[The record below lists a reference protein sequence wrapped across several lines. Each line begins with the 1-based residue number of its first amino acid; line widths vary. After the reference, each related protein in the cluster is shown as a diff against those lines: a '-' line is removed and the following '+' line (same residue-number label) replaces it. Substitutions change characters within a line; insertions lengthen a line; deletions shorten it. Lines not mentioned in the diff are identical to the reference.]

1 MRNMKD
7 MKLRY
12 FCAAV
17 ALSLL
22 ASCSDGPDETITG
35 SAGNRVQLSA
45 NVEGMTVSTR
55 TGTAIEANP
64 YVLTAPTAESPLQVA
79 LWFSTTSGTYAGT
92 PTEYDNTVTFKNTL
106 LTFPDE
112 DVTYSDADAPIYCVG
127 LYPQTGWSHA
137 SENTVASH
145 AIDGTEDLM
154 FAPQISGSLSSKFNS
169 TADDKHLQFGHV
181 LTWLRVA
188 FDASSHDAIAMW
200 GNVIKVEIL
209 NPHKTVNI
217 NLSTGDPTY
226 GESSEYL
233 VTYDDDKGLP
243 LQTTLQ
249 TAGSVFCAPPDAV
262 GEGSDARYSYTVRV
276 TMKEPSGTVVEKEVT
291 CTLTDTGGTPITD
304 KANVIGKEYV
314 LTLIFNPIAT
324 IDGIC
329 TLENWKD
336 ETVKLY
342 H

>member
-22 ASCSDGPDETITG
+22 ASCSDGPDEAITD

-55 TGTAIEANP
+55 TVIAANP
-64 YVLTAPTAESPLQVA
+64 YVLTAPTAESPLPVA
-79 LWFSTTSGTYAGT
+79 LWFSTTSGTYAVT
-92 PTEYDNTVTFKNTL
+92 HTEYDNTVTFKNTL
-106 LTFPDE
+106 LTFPDK
-112 DVTYSDADAPIYCVG
+112 DVTYPDADAPIYCVG
-127 LYPQTGWSHA
+127 LYPRTGWSRA
-137 SENTVASH
+137 SINTVASH

-169 TADDKHLQFGHV
+169 TDADKHLQFGHV
-181 LTWLRVA
+181 LTWLRVV
-188 FDASSHDAIAMW
+188 FNASSHDAIAMW

-209 NPHKTVNI
+209 NPHKTVDI
-217 NLSTGDPTY
+217 NLSTGALEY
-226 GESSEYL
+226 NGESEYL
-233 VTYDDDKGLP
+233 ATYYDATGMP

-249 TAGSVFCAPPDAV
+249 TAGSVFCAPPDAD
-262 GEGSDARYSYTVRV
+262 GDSHFSYTVRV
-276 TMKEPSGTVVEKEVT
+276 TMKEPSGTKVTREVS
-291 CTLTDTGGTPITD
+291 CTLRDTEYNWISN
-304 KANVIGKEYV
+304 KADVIGKEYV

-336 ETVKLY
+336 ETVEIY
-342 H
+342 P

>member
-55 TGTAIEANP
+55 TASVAVPYTA
-64 YVLTAPTAESPLQVA
+64 TAPTAESPLPVA
-79 LWFSTTSGTYAGT
+79 LWFSTTSGTYDDS

-112 DVTYSDADAPIYCVG
+112 DVTYPDAGAPIYCVG
-127 LYPQTGWSHA
+127 LYPRTGWSRA
-137 SENTVASH
+137 SGNTVATH
-145 AIDGTEDLM
+145 AINGTQDLM

-169 TADDKHLQFGHV
+169 TDADKHLQFGHV

-188 FDASSHDAIAMW
+188 FNASSHDAIAMW

-209 NPHKTVNI
+209 NPHKTVDI
-217 NLSTGDPTY
+217 NLSTGAPTY
-226 GESSEYL
+226 DGSSEYL
-233 VTYDDDKGLP
+233 ATYDDATGMP

-276 TMKEPSGTVVEKEVT
+276 TMKEPSGTEVTKEVS
-291 CTLTDTGGTPITD
+291 CTLADTGGTPITNQ
-304 KANVIGKEYV
+304 ANVIGKEYV

-336 ETVKLY
+336 ETVEIY
-342 H
+342 P

>member
-45 NVEGMTVSTR
+45 NVEGMTFVSTR
-55 TGTAIEANP
+55 TAIVANP
-64 YVLTAPTAESPLQVA
+64 YVLTAPTAESPLPVA
-79 LWFSTTSGTYAGT
+79 LWFSTTSGNYADT
-92 PTEYDNTVTFKNTL
+92 PTEYDNTVKFKNTL
-106 LTFPDE
+106 LTFPDK
-112 DVTYSDADAPIYCVG
+112 DVTYPDADDIYCVG
-127 LYPQTGWSHA
+127 LYPKDEWSRA
-137 SENTVASH
+137 PGNTVATH
-145 AIDGTEDLM
+145 AINGTQDLM

-188 FDASSHDAIAMW
+188 FNASSHDAIAMW

-209 NPHKTVNI
+209 NPHNTVDI
-217 NLSTGDPTY
+217 NLSTGALKY
-226 GESSEYL
+226 NGESEYL
-233 VTYDDDKGLP
+233 ATYDDATGMP

-276 TMKEPSGTVVEKEVT
+276 TMKEPSGNQVTKVVS
-291 CTLTDTGGTPITD
+291 CTLTDTGGTPITN
-304 KANVIGKEYV
+304 KPNVIGKEYV

-336 ETVKLY
+336 ETVEIY
-342 H
+342 P